1 MTKHLESWLQNFPV
15 LLSIRKFIIYFH
27 GYHLLIFVILLT
39 FFYYS
44 VTDLQHRV
52 SSRGTAWWLNI
63 SIHHKMIYPHHKFD
77 FHLFSNKEIMQLLTI
92 FPTLYISSLWLI
104 YFVTGNVYLLISLTS
119 FTHPPASFP
128 SGNHLSVSLSMSL
141 FLLCYGW

>member
-52 SSRGTAWWLNI
+52 SSRGTAWWLSI
-63 SIHHKMIYPHHKFD
+63 SIHHKMILLLKCICWRRTMPDWNFFFPSD
-77 FHLFSNKEIMQLLTI
+77 ILAENKRKVIQEIKNAWSRYGQREDENFLYFLVILCCI
-92 FPTLYISSLWLI
+92 FP
-104 YFVTGNVYLLISLTS
+104 
-119 FTHPPASFP
+119 
-128 SGNHLSVSLSMSL
+128 
-141 FLLCYGW
+141 